1 MGDSGSNPG
10 MATGVVLPHAER
22 SAYPGLYAVA
32 EVLNVG
38 VCQRG

>member
-10 MATGVVLPHAER
+10 MATGVVLPR
-22 SAYPGLYAVA
+22 TLSDDYPGLYAVA